1 MDTLIKVSTIEIA
14 FSDMVESKKEH
25 YRTAEKLANAK
36 AELEKQKLIG
46 LADGTIDG
54 KNAELREASAREK
67 LADLYAN
74 AEKAEAAEREARLNL
89 DISQIEVDRLKTI
102 LRLAE
107 LHQKL

>member
-1 MDTLIKVSTIEIA
+1 MLS
-14 FSDMVESKKEH
+14 ESKITSAFDMLKERKVDH
-25 YRTAEKLANAK
+25 FKTVEELAFVK
-36 AELEKQKLIG
+36 RELESKKLIG

-67 LADLYAN
+67 LADLFASV
-74 AEKAEAAEREARLNL
+74 EKAERFEREARLYFDL
-89 DISQIEVDRLKTI
+89 AQVEVDYLKTI